1 MKLILVQSSLRKNSR
16 TAAVMKE
23 VKKRVE
29 RKGIDFE
36 YIDLR
41 NYSLPFC
48 DGRSFDSYIEDYP
61 DVVKVRDIM
70 QKR

>member
-36 YIDLR
+36 YRI
-41 NYSLPFC
+41 
-48 DGRSFDSYIEDYP
+48 IEN
-61 DVVKVRDIM
+61 
-70 QKR
+70 

>member
-16 TAAVMKE
+16 TAAAMKE

-36 YIDLR
+36 YIDKDILR
-41 NYSLPFC
+41 
-48 DGRSFDSYIEDYP
+48 I
-61 DVVKVRDIM
+61 
-70 QKR
+70 

>member
-23 VKKRVE
+23 VKKECE
-29 RKGIDFE
+29 RKIDFE

-41 NYSLPFC
+41 NYSLT
-48 DGRSFDSYIEDYP
+48 
-61 DVVKVRDIM
+61 VL
-70 QKR
+70 